1 LAIPKERRQTESS
14 TSIKN
19 KSKKDLTHSEDLSEC
34 VRSIKNNTNQQQ
46 TKNEKDKTQNQQ
58 KPRID
63 QAGILDTIQ
72 SLATKK

>member
-1 LAIPKERRQTESS
+1 LAILQKGKRTESS

-19 KSKKDLTHSEDLSEC
+19 KLKKELTHFARP
-34 VRSIKNNTNQQQ
+34 VRMCAFNQEQQ
-46 TKNEKDKTQNQQ
+46 TKNEKDKTQNQNQQ
-58 KPRID
+58 KQRIN